1 MRLAHFASV
10 GIASLA
16 FMNAAFAGVNTPTC
30 GATPDDCDG
39 DGHLDADDD
48 CPYVSDDGAT
58 ASNCIVGTVDGNIA
72 GTALLGHGVFLDYTG
87 GPINIGADADIGD
100 YAIIGGTGPVTIA
113 PKSLIAA
120 APSAAN
126 GTHIDGGIL
135 GRRGEVGYDIATTP
149 DPTKEGAVSIGDDLA
164 AARAVTIGYG
174 AQIGTNCTINYG
186 VTIGPRAQLG
196 NNCVLGNLAQVGFG
210 AELGTGVTLGRGTTV
225 GNFAVL
231 NNNINVGPDVQIDS
245 YAQIGI
251 TRDGTLLPPGIGG
264 GENIKIRRGAHIGQ
278 WTEISGNTV
287 IGRDAM
293 VGDYATVAPNT
304 VLRAGVELEPGTT
317 ANGAYYGRTSRIA
330 CFSDGQQYLVGEQP
344 SNTTEVT
351 CGTVP
356 KPPSGS
362 FFSAAGGVVCS
373 NPGADGICNR
383 IPNPSP
389 PVPGAYCL
397 DEDGVAGCDS
407 VGLQAIMITAP
418 DTIGVSPYS
427 YNISSG
433 SCPNGTT
440 PSSYPATCTVTV
452 QNSNY
457 QLQAGPIYVLS
468 PPTP

>member
-16 FMNAAFAGVNTPTC
+16 FMNAAFAADPPPYGCAVAGT
-30 GATPDDCDG
+30 ATDCDADGIPDVSDACPFVDTEGPDDCIIG
-39 DGHLDADDD
+39 TPSGTIAPSAL
-48 CPYVSDDGAT
+48 
-58 ASNCIVGTVDGNIA
+58 VGSKV
-72 GTALLGHGVFLDYTG
+72 LLDYTG
-87 GPINIGADADIGD
+87 GISINIGADADIGQ
-100 YAIIGGTGPVTIA
+100 YAVLGGGANAITIA
-113 PKSLIAA
+113 PKTLIAA
-120 APSAAN
+120 APNAWQ
-126 GTHIDGGIL
+126 GTRFTGGII
-135 GRRGEVGYDIATTP
+135 GRRGELGYDIATTP
-149 DPTKEGAVSIGDDLA
+149 DTTKEGGVTIGDDFA
-164 AARAVTIGYG
+164 ASRAVTIGYG
-174 AQIGTNCTINYG
+174 ATIGDNCTINYG

-196 NNCVLGNLAQVGFG
+196 NNCTIANLAEIGFG
-210 AELGTGVTLGRGTTV
+210 AELGDFVTVGRGTKV

-231 NNNINVGPDVQIDS
+231 NDDIDVGPDVTIAS

-251 TRDGTLLPPGIGG
+251 TRDGTDLGTD
-264 GENIKIRRGAHIGQ
+264 IKIRRGATIGQ
-278 WTEISGNTV
+278 WTKIEGNTV
-287 IGRDAM
+287 IGRDAT
-293 VGDYATVAPNT
+293 VGDYATVENGT
-304 VLRAGVELEPGTT
+304 VLRASVVLEPGTT
-317 ANGAYYGRTSRIA
+317 ADGAYYGRTSRIA

-344 SNTTEVT
+344 GGTTEVT

-373 NPGADGICNR
+373 NPGADGVCNR
-383 IPNPSP
+383 IPNPDP

-397 DEDGVAGCDS
+397 DEDGSPGCDS